1 MWLKYW
7 AIAFSSF
14 YPILTREIRSLR
26 FPIWIGL
33 DVELVLLDVS
43 ELVCCCSKPCGH
55 CLCIYDTAT
64 RIKEGLEKG
73 QKSEI
78 PTFRCEIPVAR
89 PRIPIVL
96 LQRAFQLYG
105 FLYTTILTGKIWTF
119 TKGCQLA
126 YLFLWY
132 VLFARYLSRF
142 FDCLAH
148 PNLSAT
154 LATDQK

>member
-73 QKSEI
+73 QKFEI
-78 PTFRCEIPVAR
+78 PMARCEIPDAN
-89 PRIPIVL
+89 PKIQIL
-96 LQRAFQLYG
+96 LRQRLVQLYG
-105 FLYTTILTGKIWTF
+105 FLYTTIFIGKSWIW
-119 TKGCQLA
+119 GSRRSNLS
-126 YLFLWY
+126 LWY
-132 VLFARYLSRF
+132 VLFVDYSKN
-142 FDCLAH
+142 H
-148 PNLSAT
+148 
-154 LATDQK
+154 